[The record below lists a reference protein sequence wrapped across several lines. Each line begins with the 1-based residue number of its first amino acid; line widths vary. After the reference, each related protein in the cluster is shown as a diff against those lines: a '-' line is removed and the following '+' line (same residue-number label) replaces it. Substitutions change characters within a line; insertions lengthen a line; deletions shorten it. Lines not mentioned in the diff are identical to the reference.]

1 MEKSNERRLPAGRL
15 VKDAFGIGSTY
26 LSSAISVLALIA
38 MLVFVFLR
46 GGKTLR
52 WDFITGDYE
61 STVVSIKTSETI
73 PATHNTFAYQPAPGE
88 RFSAK
93 WGIAFQGGKNNEGNP
108 IVTISHVEENANI
121 SCWVD
126 ASTGDPILVSQ
137 GAALTAVC
145 LWTTA
150 DRESASVVVP
160 DVKDVDSVA
169 AAFECCDYLMSMS
182 LSEGGMGMR
191 GSLLTTLYLIL
202 FSLAIALPLGIGA
215 AVYLGIYAKDNGVT
229 RFLRAAID
237 MISGIPSIVF
247 GLVGG
252 AVFLPITAGHT
263 SILAGSFTLACMVL
277 PIIIKTTEESIRA
290 IPKGMTLSSLALGA
304 SQNQTTFKIVLPNA
318 IPGILTSALLAI
330 GRVIGESAALI
341 YTSGVIIKDY
351 IVPTQ
356 GSASMAVHIWYLMSG
371 EHQNYE
377 ASCAVAIVILIVVL
391 ALNLTLK
398 LISHRIKRRKE
409 GK

>member
-1 MEKSNERRLPAGRL
+1 MEKSGKRLPARR
-15 VKDAFGIGSTY
+15 VIKDALGIGSTY
-26 LSSAISVLALIA
+26 FSSTISVIALIA
-38 MLVFVFLR
+38 MIVFVFLR
-46 GGKTLR
+46 GSKTLR
-52 WDFITGDYE
+52 WSFITGDYASE
-61 STVVSIKTSETI
+61 VVSVKTSTTI
-73 PATHNTFAYQPAPGE
+73 APTHNTFDYQPVKDE
-88 RFSAK
+88 RFSEK
-93 WGIAFQGGKNNEGNP
+93 WGIAFRGEKNNEGTP
-108 IVTISHVEENANI
+108 IVTISHIEENANI
-121 SCWVD
+121 SCWID
-126 ASTGDPILVSQ
+126 ASTEKPLLLSKGMTLN
-137 GAALTAVC
+137 AVC
-145 LWTTA
+145 LWTTN
-150 DRESASVVVP
+150 DPETASVVVP
-160 DVKDVDSVA
+160 DVKDVDSVVS
-169 AAFECCDYLMSMS
+169 AFDRCDYLMSMTV
-182 LSEGGMGMR
+182 SEGGMGMR

-202 FSLAIALPLGIGA
+202 FSIAIALPLGIGA

-252 AVFLPITAGHT
+252 AIFLPITAGHT

-290 IPKGMTLSSLALGA
+290 IPRGMTLSSLALGA

-391 ALNLTLK
+391 ILNLLLK
-398 LISHRIKRRKE
+398 WISHRINRRKE